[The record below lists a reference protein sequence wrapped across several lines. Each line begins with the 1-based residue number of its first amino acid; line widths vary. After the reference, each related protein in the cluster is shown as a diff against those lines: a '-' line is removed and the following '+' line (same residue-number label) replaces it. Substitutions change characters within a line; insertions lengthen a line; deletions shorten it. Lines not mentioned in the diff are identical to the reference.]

1 MSVLA
6 VIPARG
12 GSKEI
17 KGKNLKKIN
26 NKTLIEQTIDEAK
39 KSKIIDKI
47 YVSSDSSEILKLAKK
62 KKIFYIK
69 RPKNLSKD
77 NSKTID
83 AIKHLLY
90 FLKIKKNYIPNYVV
104 ILQPTSPFR
113 KSYHIDLALK
123 KILNDKI
130 ADSLVSCVEVPHNFT
145 PELLMTKKKDGYL
158 KVKKLFN
165 RQKKK
170 LYFARNGAAIY
181 IIKHPVF
188 YKNVFGKNV
197 LPFLMDF
204 KSSIDVNTLEDLK
217 LARIISK
224 YEKK

>member
-1 MSVLA
+1 M
-6 VIPARG
+6 
-12 GSKEI
+12 
-17 KGKNLKKIN
+17 
-26 NKTLIEQTIDEAK
+26 
-39 KSKIIDKI
+39 
-47 YVSSDSSEILKLAKK
+47 
-62 KKIFYIK
+62 
-69 RPKNLSKD
+69 
-77 NSKTID
+77 
-83 AIKHLLY
+83 LY

-113 KSYHIDLALK
+113 KCYHIDLALK